1 MTPSDNEASASTPP
15 SAIGRLLDEISW
27 EGNARKY
34 RGGGLGRENVL
45 TVEVFSALDFL
56 PRAHFLGQILLA
68 ARGADTAR
76 GDVIREIEAAN
87 IDLLPGDLRPT
98 LPSGQPA
105 AWTVQPDATIS
116 STNAFCLVEAKRLKP
131 SSFQPQQLARLATTI
146 ADLDKSQSAF
156 CLLVLRKDPPV
167 KVQGHGDLT
176 LAQAVQLGDRNAGA
190 PDPLRVDEQFAVITW
205 EEIASIVTGQVK
217 RLANADAS
225 VESSIG
231 RLAAGVSQSV
241 ARHQ

>member
-1 MTPSDNEASASTPP
+1 MPP

-56 PRAHFLGQILLA
+56 PREHFLGQILQA
-68 ARGADTAR
+68 ARGAEVAR
-76 GDVIREIEAAN
+76 GHLIRVIEAAN
-87 IDLLPGDLRPT
+87 VDLLPGDLRPT
-98 LPSGQPA
+98 LPSGQSA

-116 STNAFCLVEAKRLKP
+116 TTNALCLVEAKRLKP

-146 ADLDKSQSAF
+146 TALSRSQSAF

-167 KVQGHGDLT
+167 KVKGHGDLT
-176 LAQAVQLGDRNAGA
+176 LAEAVRLGDRTAGA
-190 PDPLRVDEQFAVITW
+190 PDPLRVAEQFAVITW
-205 EEIASIVTGQVK
+205 EEIASMVRTQTRRFTNEDPSVEISIA
-217 RLANADAS
+217 RLAREVAAS
-225 VESSIG
+225 V
-231 RLAAGVSQSV
+231 Q
-241 ARHQ
+241 RHH